1 MKEYLI
7 RIYSLLYEDKKRLP
21 LLLVLFLLTSFFDA
35 LSLAIL
41 FPFIQ
46 ILVNFQD
53 FQSSYGWFFESI
65 NLTSKSE
72 IITFLGIT
80 LVSLFIIKALASILV
95 NWAILR
101 ITYNRQAKI
110 KTSLLHKYLNMHYR
124 KYIEGNS
131 ARYIQMIQTMSM
143 QFIKVLQGFL
153 RLLSD
158 GLIFLSIVIVLA
170 FVEGPLLIYVGGMM
184 IVLLLIY
191 DIFFKKLLDSQSR
204 AITDSSV
211 QVTKTVNESIQGLKE
226 IKILGKQNF
235 FEDILKENVDI
246 YAKNNIYAD
255 LIRTQPKHII
265 ELIFVIAFTL
275 AVVFFTPLQNDFQ
288 SLIPTLGVFLF
299 AAIRLMPT
307 LNQMLASV
315 NVLRIGYYPTTLLFE
330 DMTTKQDLEE
340 DDYKANILKDGFTSM
355 LLKNVFFSYKNDKEH
370 QLNGISLQV
379 DKNKSIGL
387 FGQSGSGKT
396 TLVDVML
403 GLLEPNKGE
412 IHLNNKVVKNNK
424 EFRNLVAYIPQDIFI
439 INDSVKNNITLTGKD
454 EVIDDVLLEDV
465 VLRSRLKEVINNLP
479 EGINTNIGERGVKLS
494 GGQRQRISIARALL
508 ARPKI
513 VILDEATSNLDTQSE
528 AFIQKSLAV
537 LMKDRT
543 TFVIAHRLST
553 IQNADQILVIEDG
566 NIVERGK
573 HKELIEVKGRYFQLY
588 TYQTRM

>member
-403 GLLEPNKGE
+403 GLLEPSKGE

-494 GGQRQRISIARALL
+494 GGQKQRIAIARALYNKREVL
-508 ARPKI
+508 I
-513 VILDEATSNLDTQSE
+513 MDEATSALDNNTE
-528 AFIQKSLAV
+528 KEIIDEIRKLKGKV
-537 LMKDRT
+537 TMV
-543 TFVIAHRLST
+543 VIAHRLTTLQHCDEIYEISNGR
-553 IQNADQILVIEDG
+553 ISEKYNYED
-566 NIVERGK
+566 ISK
-573 HKELIEVKGRYFQLY
+573 SKK
-588 TYQTRM
+588 

>member
-21 LLLVLFLLTSFFDA
+21 LLLLLFLLTSFFDA

-170 FVEGPLLIYVGGMM
+170 IVEGPLLIYVGGMM

-403 GLLEPNKGE
+403 GLLEPSKGD
-412 IHLNNKVVKNNK
+412 IHLNNKIVKNNK

-439 INDSVKNNITLTGKD
+439 INDSVKNNITLTGRD

-494 GGQRQRISIARALL
+494 GGQKQRIAIARALYNKREVL
-508 ARPKI
+508 I
-513 VILDEATSNLDTQSE
+513 MDEATSALDNNTE
-528 AFIQKSLAV
+528 KEIIDEIRKLKGKV
-537 LMKDRT
+537 TMV
-543 TFVIAHRLST
+543 VIAHRLTTLQHCDEIYEISNGR
-553 IQNADQILVIEDG
+553 ISEKYNYED
-566 NIVERGK
+566 ISK
-573 HKELIEVKGRYFQLY
+573 SKK
-588 TYQTRM
+588 

>member
-170 FVEGPLLIYVGGMM
+170 IVEGPLLIYVGGMM

-403 GLLEPNKGE
+403 GLLEPSKGE
-412 IHLNNKVVKNNK
+412 IQLNNKVVKNNK

-494 GGQRQRISIARALL
+494 GGQKQRIAIARALYNKREVL
-508 ARPKI
+508 I
-513 VILDEATSNLDTQSE
+513 MDEATSALDNNTE
-528 AFIQKSLAV
+528 KEIIDEIRKLKGKV
-537 LMKDRT
+537 TMV
-543 TFVIAHRLST
+543 VIAHRLTTLQHCDEIYEISNGR
-553 IQNADQILVIEDG
+553 ISEKYNYED
-566 NIVERGK
+566 ISESK
-573 HKELIEVKGRYFQLY
+573 K
-588 TYQTRM
+588 

>member
-170 FVEGPLLIYVGGMM
+170 IVEGPLLIYVGGMM

-315 NVLRIGYYPTTLLFE
+315 NVLRIGFYPTTLLFE

-403 GLLEPNKGE
+403 GLLEPSKGE
-412 IHLNNKVVKNNK
+412 IQLNNKIVKNNK

-439 INDSVKNNITLTGKD
+439 INDSVKNNITLTGRD

-494 GGQRQRISIARALL
+494 GGQKQRIAIARALYNKREVL
-508 ARPKI
+508 I
-513 VILDEATSNLDTQSE
+513 MDEATSALDNNTE
-528 AFIQKSLAV
+528 KEIIDEIRKLKGKV
-537 LMKDRT
+537 TMV
-543 TFVIAHRLST
+543 VIAHRLTTLQHCDEIYEISNGR
-553 IQNADQILVIEDG
+553 ISEKYNYED
-566 NIVERGK
+566 ISK
-573 HKELIEVKGRYFQLY
+573 SKK
-588 TYQTRM
+588 

>member
-170 FVEGPLLIYVGGMM
+170 IVEGPLLIYVGGMM

-403 GLLEPNKGE
+403 GLLEPSKGE
-412 IHLNNKVVKNNK
+412 IHLNNKIVKNNK

-439 INDSVKNNITLTGKD
+439 INDSVKNNITLTGRD

-494 GGQRQRISIARALL
+494 GGQKQRIAIARALYNKREVL
-508 ARPKI
+508 I
-513 VILDEATSNLDTQSE
+513 MDEATSALDNNTE
-528 AFIQKSLAV
+528 KEIIDEIRKLKGKV
-537 LMKDRT
+537 TMV
-543 TFVIAHRLST
+543 VIAHRLTTLQHCDEIYEISSGR
-553 IQNADQILVIEDG
+553 ISEKYNYEDISK
-566 NIVERGK
+566 NK
-573 HKELIEVKGRYFQLY
+573 K
-588 TYQTRM
+588 

>member
-170 FVEGPLLIYVGGMM
+170 IVEGPLLIYVGGMM

-355 LLKNVFFSYKNDKEH
+355 LLKNIFFSYKNDKEH

-403 GLLEPNKGE
+403 GLLEPSKGE
-412 IHLNNKVVKNNK
+412 IHLNNKIVKNNK

-439 INDSVKNNITLTGKD
+439 INDSVKNNITLTGRD

-494 GGQRQRISIARALL
+494 GGQKQRIAIARALYNKREVL
-508 ARPKI
+508 I
-513 VILDEATSNLDTQSE
+513 MDEATSALDNNTE
-528 AFIQKSLAV
+528 KEIIDEIRKLKGKV
-537 LMKDRT
+537 TMV
-543 TFVIAHRLST
+543 VIAHRLTTLQHCDEIYEISSGR
-553 IQNADQILVIEDG
+553 ISEKYNYEDISK
-566 NIVERGK
+566 N
-573 HKELIEVKGRYFQLY
+573 KE
-588 TYQTRM
+588 

>member
-170 FVEGPLLIYVGGMM
+170 IVEGPLLIYVGGMM
-184 IVLLLIY
+184 LVLLLIY

-403 GLLEPNKGE
+403 GLLEPSKGE
-412 IHLNNKVVKNNK
+412 IHLNNKIVKNNK

-439 INDSVKNNITLTGKD
+439 INDSVKNNITLTGRD

-494 GGQRQRISIARALL
+494 GGQKQRIAIARALYNKREVL
-508 ARPKI
+508 I
-513 VILDEATSNLDTQSE
+513 MDEATSALDNNTE
-528 AFIQKSLAV
+528 KEIIDEIRKLKGKV
-537 LMKDRT
+537 TMV
-543 TFVIAHRLST
+543 VIAHRLTTLQHCDEIYEISNGR
-553 IQNADQILVIEDG
+553 ISEKYNYED
-566 NIVERGK
+566 ISK
-573 HKELIEVKGRYFQLY
+573 SKK
-588 TYQTRM
+588 

>member
-21 LLLVLFLLTSFFDA
+21 LLLILFLLTSFFDA

-170 FVEGPLLIYVGGMM
+170 IVEGPLLIYVGGMM

-403 GLLEPNKGE
+403 GLLEPSKGE
-412 IHLNNKVVKNNK
+412 IHLNNKIVKNNK

-439 INDSVKNNITLTGKD
+439 INDSVKNNITLTGRD

-465 VLRSRLKEVINNLP
+465 VLRSRLKEVVNNLP

-494 GGQRQRISIARALL
+494 GGQKQRIAIARALYNKREVL
-508 ARPKI
+508 I
-513 VILDEATSNLDTQSE
+513 MDEATSALDNNTE
-528 AFIQKSLAV
+528 KEIIDEIRKLKGKV
-537 LMKDRT
+537 TMV
-543 TFVIAHRLST
+543 VIAHRLTTLQHCDEIYEISNGR
-553 IQNADQILVIEDG
+553 ISEKYNYED
-566 NIVERGK
+566 ISK
-573 HKELIEVKGRYFQLY
+573 SKK
-588 TYQTRM
+588 

>member
-21 LLLVLFLLTSFFDA
+21 LLLILFLLTSFFDA

-65 NLTSKSE
+65 NLISKSE

-170 FVEGPLLIYVGGMM
+170 IVEGPLLIYVGGMM
-184 IVLLLIY
+184 LVLLLIY

-403 GLLEPNKGE
+403 GLLEPSKGE
-412 IHLNNKVVKNNK
+412 IHLNNKTVKNNK

-439 INDSVKNNITLTGKD
+439 INDSVKNNITLTGRD

-465 VLRSRLKEVINNLP
+465 VLRSRLKEVVNNLP

-494 GGQRQRISIARALL
+494 GGQKQRIAIARALYNKREVL
-508 ARPKI
+508 I
-513 VILDEATSNLDTQSE
+513 MDEATSALDNNTE
-528 AFIQKSLAV
+528 KEIIDEIRKLKGKV
-537 LMKDRT
+537 TMV
-543 TFVIAHRLST
+543 VIAHRLTTLQHCDEIYEISNGR
-553 IQNADQILVIEDG
+553 ISEKYNYED
-566 NIVERGK
+566 ISK
-573 HKELIEVKGRYFQLY
+573 SKK
-588 TYQTRM
+588 

>member
-170 FVEGPLLIYVGGMM
+170 IVEGPLLIYVGGMM

-355 LLKNVFFSYKNDKEH
+355 LLKNVFFSYKDDKEH

-403 GLLEPNKGE
+403 GLLEPSKGE
-412 IHLNNKVVKNNK
+412 IHLNNKIVKNNK

-439 INDSVKNNITLTGKD
+439 INDSVKNNITLTGRD
-454 EVIDDVLLEDV
+454 EVVDDVLLEDV

-494 GGQRQRISIARALL
+494 GGQKQRIAIARALYNKREVL
-508 ARPKI
+508 I
-513 VILDEATSNLDTQSE
+513 MDEATSALDNNTE
-528 AFIQKSLAV
+528 KEIIDEIRKLKGKV
-537 LMKDRT
+537 TMV
-543 TFVIAHRLST
+543 VIAHRLTTLQHCDEIYEISNGR
-553 IQNADQILVIEDG
+553 ISEKYNYED
-566 NIVERGK
+566 IRK
-573 HKELIEVKGRYFQLY
+573 SKK
-588 TYQTRM
+588 

>member
-53 FQSSYGWFFESI
+53 FQFSYGWFFESI

-80 LVSLFIIKALASILV
+80 LVSLFVIKALASILV

-170 FVEGPLLIYVGGMM
+170 IVEGPLLIYVGGMM

-403 GLLEPNKGE
+403 GLLEPSKGE
-412 IHLNNKVVKNNK
+412 IHLNNKIVKNNK

-439 INDSVKNNITLTGKD
+439 INDSVKNNITLTGRD

-494 GGQRQRISIARALL
+494 GGQKQRIAIARALYNKREVL
-508 ARPKI
+508 I
-513 VILDEATSNLDTQSE
+513 MDEATSALDNNTE
-528 AFIQKSLAV
+528 KEIIDEIRKLKGKV
-537 LMKDRT
+537 TMV
-543 TFVIAHRLST
+543 VIAHRLTTLQHCDEIYEISNGR
-553 IQNADQILVIEDG
+553 ISEKYNYED
-566 NIVERGK
+566 ISK
-573 HKELIEVKGRYFQLY
+573 SKK
-588 TYQTRM
+588 

>member
-170 FVEGPLLIYVGGMM
+170 IVEGPLLIYVGGMM
-184 IVLLLIY
+184 IVLLSIY

-226 IKILGKQNF
+226 IKILGKQTF

-403 GLLEPNKGE
+403 GLLEPSKGE
-412 IHLNNKVVKNNK
+412 IHLNNKIVKNNK

-439 INDSVKNNITLTGKD
+439 INDSVKNNITLTGRD
-454 EVIDDVLLEDV
+454 EVVDDVLLEDV

-494 GGQRQRISIARALL
+494 GGQKQRIAIARALYNKREVL
-508 ARPKI
+508 I
-513 VILDEATSNLDTQSE
+513 MDEATSALDNNTE
-528 AFIQKSLAV
+528 KEIIDEIRKLKGKV
-537 LMKDRT
+537 TMV
-543 TFVIAHRLST
+543 VIAHRLTTLQHCDEIYEISNGR
-553 IQNADQILVIEDG
+553 ISEKYNYED
-566 NIVERGK
+566 ISK
-573 HKELIEVKGRYFQLY
+573 SKK
-588 TYQTRM
+588 

>member
-170 FVEGPLLIYVGGMM
+170 IVEGPLLIYVGGMM

-235 FEDILKENVDI
+235 FEDILKGNVDI

-403 GLLEPNKGE
+403 GLLEPSKGE
-412 IHLNNKVVKNNK
+412 IHLNNKIVKNNK

-439 INDSVKNNITLTGKD
+439 INDSVKNNITLTGRD
-454 EVIDDVLLEDV
+454 EVVDDVLLEDV

-494 GGQRQRISIARALL
+494 GGQKQRIAIARALYNKREVL
-508 ARPKI
+508 I
-513 VILDEATSNLDTQSE
+513 MDEATSALDNNTE
-528 AFIQKSLAV
+528 KEIIDEIRKLKGKV
-537 LMKDRT
+537 TMV
-543 TFVIAHRLST
+543 VIAHRLTTLQHCDEIYEISNGR
-553 IQNADQILVIEDG
+553 ISEKYNYED
-566 NIVERGK
+566 ISK
-573 HKELIEVKGRYFQLY
+573 SKK
-588 TYQTRM
+588 

>member
-170 FVEGPLLIYVGGMM
+170 IVEGPLLIYVGGMM

-403 GLLEPNKGE
+403 GLLEPSKGE
-412 IHLNNKVVKNNK
+412 IHLNNKIVKNNK

-439 INDSVKNNITLTGKD
+439 INDSVKNNITLTGRD

-465 VLRSRLKEVINNLP
+465 VLRSRLKEVVNNLP

-494 GGQRQRISIARALL
+494 GGQKQRIAIARALYNKREVL
-508 ARPKI
+508 I
-513 VILDEATSNLDTQSE
+513 MDEATSALDNNTE
-528 AFIQKSLAV
+528 KEIIDEIRKLKGKV
-537 LMKDRT
+537 TMV
-543 TFVIAHRLST
+543 VIAHRLTTLQHCDEIYEISNGR
-553 IQNADQILVIEDG
+553 ISEKYNYED
-566 NIVERGK
+566 ISK
-573 HKELIEVKGRYFQLY
+573 SKK
-588 TYQTRM
+588 

>member
-170 FVEGPLLIYVGGMM
+170 IVEGPLLIYVGGMM
-184 IVLLLIY
+184 IVLLSIY

-379 DKNKSIGL
+379 DRNKSIGL

-403 GLLEPNKGE
+403 GLLEPSKGE
-412 IHLNNKVVKNNK
+412 IHLNNKIVKNNK

-439 INDSVKNNITLTGKD
+439 INDSVKNNITLTGRD
-454 EVIDDVLLEDV
+454 EVVDDVLLEDV

-494 GGQRQRISIARALL
+494 GGQKQRIAIARALYNKREVL
-508 ARPKI
+508 I
-513 VILDEATSNLDTQSE
+513 MDEATSALDNNTE
-528 AFIQKSLAV
+528 KEIIDEIRKLKGKV
-537 LMKDRT
+537 TMV
-543 TFVIAHRLST
+543 VIAHRLTTLQHCDEIYEISNGR
-553 IQNADQILVIEDG
+553 ISEKYNYED
-566 NIVERGK
+566 ISK
-573 HKELIEVKGRYFQLY
+573 SKK
-588 TYQTRM
+588 

>member
-170 FVEGPLLIYVGGMM
+170 IVEGPLLIYVGGMM

-370 QLNGISLQV
+370 QLIGISLQV

-403 GLLEPNKGE
+403 GLLEPSKGE
-412 IHLNNKVVKNNK
+412 IHLNNKIVKNNK

-439 INDSVKNNITLTGKD
+439 INDSVKNNITLTGRD

-494 GGQRQRISIARALL
+494 GGQKQRIAIARALYNKREVL
-508 ARPKI
+508 I
-513 VILDEATSNLDTQSE
+513 MDEATSALDNNTE
-528 AFIQKSLAV
+528 KEIIDEIRKLKGKV
-537 LMKDRT
+537 TMV
-543 TFVIAHRLST
+543 VIAHRLTTLQHCDEIYEISNGR
-553 IQNADQILVIEDG
+553 ISEKYNYED
-566 NIVERGK
+566 ISK
-573 HKELIEVKGRYFQLY
+573 SKK
-588 TYQTRM
+588 

>member
-53 FQSSYGWFFESI
+53 FQSSYGGFFESI

-170 FVEGPLLIYVGGMM
+170 IVEGPLLIYVGGMM

-403 GLLEPNKGE
+403 GLLEPSKGE
-412 IHLNNKVVKNNK
+412 IHLNNKIVKNNK

-439 INDSVKNNITLTGKD
+439 INDSVKNNITLTGRD

-494 GGQRQRISIARALL
+494 GGQKQRIAIARALYNKREVL
-508 ARPKI
+508 I
-513 VILDEATSNLDTQSE
+513 MDEATSALDNNTE
-528 AFIQKSLAV
+528 KEIIDEIRKLKGKV
-537 LMKDRT
+537 TMV
-543 TFVIAHRLST
+543 VIAHRLTTLQHCDEIYEISNGR
-553 IQNADQILVIEDG
+553 ISEKYNYED
-566 NIVERGK
+566 ISK
-573 HKELIEVKGRYFQLY
+573 SKK
-588 TYQTRM
+588 

>member
-170 FVEGPLLIYVGGMM
+170 IVEGPLLIYVGGMM

-315 NVLRIGYYPTTLLFE
+315 NVLRIGYYPTTLLVE

-340 DDYKANILKDGFTSM
+340 DDFKANILKDGFTSM

-403 GLLEPNKGE
+403 GLLEPSKGE
-412 IHLNNKVVKNNK
+412 IHLNNKIVKNNK

-439 INDSVKNNITLTGKD
+439 INDSVKNNITLTGRD
-454 EVIDDVLLEDV
+454 EVVDDVLLEDV

-494 GGQRQRISIARALL
+494 GGQKQRIAIARALYNKREVL
-508 ARPKI
+508 I
-513 VILDEATSNLDTQSE
+513 MDEATSALDNNTE
-528 AFIQKSLAV
+528 KEIIDEIRKLKGKV
-537 LMKDRT
+537 TMV
-543 TFVIAHRLST
+543 VIAHRLTTLQHCDEIYEIS
-553 IQNADQILVIEDG
+553 N
-566 NIVERGK
+566 
-573 HKELIEVKGRYFQLY
+573 GRISEKYN
-588 TYQTRM
+588 YQDISKSKK

>member
-80 LVSLFIIKALASILV
+80 LVSLFIIKALGSILV
-95 NWAILR
+95 KWSILR

-170 FVEGPLLIYVGGMM
+170 IVEGPLLIYVGGMM

-403 GLLEPNKGE
+403 GLLEPSKGE
-412 IHLNNKVVKNNK
+412 IHLNNKIVKNNK

-439 INDSVKNNITLTGKD
+439 INDSVKNNITLTGRD
-454 EVIDDVLLEDV
+454 EVVDDVLLEDV

-494 GGQRQRISIARALL
+494 GGQKQRIAIARALYNKREVL
-508 ARPKI
+508 I
-513 VILDEATSNLDTQSE
+513 MDEATSALDNNTE
-528 AFIQKSLAV
+528 KEIIDEIRKLKGKV
-537 LMKDRT
+537 TMV
-543 TFVIAHRLST
+543 VIAHRLTTLQHCDEIYEISNGR
-553 IQNADQILVIEDG
+553 ISEKYNYED
-566 NIVERGK
+566 ISK
-573 HKELIEVKGRYFQLY
+573 SKK
-588 TYQTRM
+588 

>member
-170 FVEGPLLIYVGGMM
+170 IVEGPLLIYVGGMM

-403 GLLEPNKGE
+403 GLLEPSKGE
-412 IHLNNKVVKNNK
+412 IHLNNKIVKNNK

-439 INDSVKNNITLTGKD
+439 INDSVKNNITLTGRD
-454 EVIDDVLLEDV
+454 EVVDDILLEDV

-494 GGQRQRISIARALL
+494 GGQKQRIAIARALYNKREVL
-508 ARPKI
+508 I
-513 VILDEATSNLDTQSE
+513 MDEATSALDNNTE
-528 AFIQKSLAV
+528 KEIIDEIRKLKGKV
-537 LMKDRT
+537 TMV
-543 TFVIAHRLST
+543 VIAHRLTTLQHCDEIYEISNGR
-553 IQNADQILVIEDG
+553 ISEKYNYED
-566 NIVERGK
+566 ISK
-573 HKELIEVKGRYFQLY
+573 SKK
-588 TYQTRM
+588 

>member
-170 FVEGPLLIYVGGMM
+170 IVEGPLLIYVGGMM

-315 NVLRIGYYPTTLLFE
+315 NVLRIGFYPTTLLFE

-355 LLKNVFFSYKNDKEH
+355 LLENVFFSYKDDKEH
-370 QLNGISLQV
+370 QLNGITLRI

-403 GLLEPNKGE
+403 GLLEPSKGE
-412 IHLNNKVVKNNK
+412 IHLNDKIVKNNK

-439 INDSVKNNITLTGKD
+439 INDSIKNNITLTGKD

-465 VLRSRLKEVINNLP
+465 VIRSRLKEVINNLP

-494 GGQRQRISIARALL
+494 GGQKQRIAIARALYNKREVL
-508 ARPKI
+508 I
-513 VILDEATSNLDTQSE
+513 MDEATSALDNNTE
-528 AFIQKSLAV
+528 KEIIDEIRKLKGKV
-537 LMKDRT
+537 TMV
-543 TFVIAHRLST
+543 VIAHRLTTLQHCDEIYEINNGRISEKYNYDD
-553 IQNADQILVIEDG
+553 INK
-566 NIVERGK
+566 NIK
-573 HKELIEVKGRYFQLY
+573 
-588 TYQTRM
+588 

>member
-80 LVSLFIIKALASILV
+80 LVSLFIIKAFASILV

-170 FVEGPLLIYVGGMM
+170 IVEGPLLIYVGGMM

-330 DMTTKQDLEE
+330 DMTTKQDLEK

-403 GLLEPNKGE
+403 GLLEPSKGE
-412 IHLNNKVVKNNK
+412 IHLNNKIVKNNK

-439 INDSVKNNITLTGKD
+439 INDSVKNNITLTGRD

-494 GGQRQRISIARALL
+494 GGQKQRIAIARALYNKREVL
-508 ARPKI
+508 I
-513 VILDEATSNLDTQSE
+513 MDEATSALDNNTE
-528 AFIQKSLAV
+528 KEIIDEIRKLKGKV
-537 LMKDRT
+537 TMV
-543 TFVIAHRLST
+543 VIAHRLTTLQHCDEIYEISNGR
-553 IQNADQILVIEDG
+553 ISEKYNYED
-566 NIVERGK
+566 ISK
-573 HKELIEVKGRYFQLY
+573 SKK
-588 TYQTRM
+588 

>member
-170 FVEGPLLIYVGGMM
+170 IVEGPLLIYVGGMM
-184 IVLLLIY
+184 IVLLSIY

-403 GLLEPNKGE
+403 GLLEPSKGE
-412 IHLNNKVVKNNK
+412 IHLNNKIVKNNK

-439 INDSVKNNITLTGKD
+439 INDSVKNNITLTGRD

-494 GGQRQRISIARALL
+494 GGQKQRIAIARALYNKREVL
-508 ARPKI
+508 I
-513 VILDEATSNLDTQSE
+513 MDEATSALDNNTE
-528 AFIQKSLAV
+528 KEIIDEIRKLKGKV
-537 LMKDRT
+537 TMV
-543 TFVIAHRLST
+543 VIAHRLTTLQHCDEIYEISNGR
-553 IQNADQILVIEDG
+553 ISEKYNYED
-566 NIVERGK
+566 ISK
-573 HKELIEVKGRYFQLY
+573 SKK
-588 TYQTRM
+588 

>member
-170 FVEGPLLIYVGGMM
+170 IVEGPLLIYVGGMM

-403 GLLEPNKGE
+403 GLLEPSKGE
-412 IHLNNKVVKNNK
+412 IHLNNKIVKNNK

-439 INDSVKNNITLTGKD
+439 INDSVKNNITLTGRD
-454 EVIDDVLLEDV
+454 EVVDDVLLEDV

-494 GGQRQRISIARALL
+494 GGQKQRIAIARALYNKREVL
-508 ARPKI
+508 I
-513 VILDEATSNLDTQSE
+513 MDEATSALDNNTE
-528 AFIQKSLAV
+528 KEIIDEIRKLKGKV
-537 LMKDRT
+537 TMV
-543 TFVIAHRLST
+543 VIAHRLTTLQHCDEIYEISNGR
-553 IQNADQILVIEDG
+553 ISEKYNYED
-566 NIVERGK
+566 ISK
-573 HKELIEVKGRYFQLY
+573 SKK
-588 TYQTRM
+588 

>member
-143 QFIKVLQGFL
+143 QFIKVIQGFL

-158 GLIFLSIVIVLA
+158 GLIFLSIVNVLA
-170 FVEGPLLIYVGGMM
+170 IVEVPLLIYVGGMM

-403 GLLEPNKGE
+403 GLLEPSKGE
-412 IHLNNKVVKNNK
+412 IHLNNKIVKNNK

-439 INDSVKNNITLTGKD
+439 INDSVKNNITLTGRD

-494 GGQRQRISIARALL
+494 GGQKQRIAIARALYNKREVL
-508 ARPKI
+508 I
-513 VILDEATSNLDTQSE
+513 MDEATSALDNNTE
-528 AFIQKSLAV
+528 KEIIDEIRKLKGKV
-537 LMKDRT
+537 TMV
-543 TFVIAHRLST
+543 VIAHRLTTLQHCDEIYEISNGR
-553 IQNADQILVIEDG
+553 ISEKYNYED
-566 NIVERGK
+566 ISK
-573 HKELIEVKGRYFQLY
+573 SKK
-588 TYQTRM
+588 

>member
-53 FQSSYGWFFESI
+53 FQSSYGLFFESI

-124 KYIEGNS
+124 RYIEGNS

-170 FVEGPLLIYVGGMM
+170 IVEGPLLIYVGGTM

-403 GLLEPNKGE
+403 GLLEPSKGE
-412 IHLNNKVVKNNK
+412 IHLNNKIVKNNK

-439 INDSVKNNITLTGKD
+439 INDSVKNNITLTGRD

-494 GGQRQRISIARALL
+494 GGQKQRIAIARALYNKREVL
-508 ARPKI
+508 I
-513 VILDEATSNLDTQSE
+513 MDEATSALDNNTE
-528 AFIQKSLAV
+528 KEIIDEIRKLKGKV
-537 LMKDRT
+537 TMV
-543 TFVIAHRLST
+543 VIAHRLTTLQHCDEIYEISNGR
-553 IQNADQILVIEDG
+553 ISEKYNYED
-566 NIVERGK
+566 ISK
-573 HKELIEVKGRYFQLY
+573 SKK
-588 TYQTRM
+588 

>member
-170 FVEGPLLIYVGGMM
+170 IVEGPLLIYVGGMM

-403 GLLEPNKGE
+403 GLLEPSKGE
-412 IHLNNKVVKNNK
+412 IHLNNKIVKNNK

-439 INDSVKNNITLTGKD
+439 INDSVKNNITLTGRD

-494 GGQRQRISIARALL
+494 GGQKQRIAIARALYNK
-508 ARPKI
+508 RE
-513 VILDEATSNLDTQSE
+513 ILIMDEATSALDNNTE
-528 AFIQKSLAV
+528 KEIIDEIRKLKGKV
-537 LMKDRT
+537 TMV
-543 TFVIAHRLST
+543 VIAHRLTTLQHCDEIYEISNGR
-553 IQNADQILVIEDG
+553 ISEKYNYED
-566 NIVERGK
+566 ISK
-573 HKELIEVKGRYFQLY
+573 SKK
-588 TYQTRM
+588 

>member
-170 FVEGPLLIYVGGMM
+170 IVEGPLLIYVGGMM
-184 IVLLLIY
+184 IVLLSIY

-379 DKNKSIGL
+379 DRNKSIGL

-403 GLLEPNKGE
+403 GLLEPSKGE
-412 IHLNNKVVKNNK
+412 IHLNNKIVKNNK

-439 INDSVKNNITLTGKD
+439 INDSVKNNITLTGRD

-494 GGQRQRISIARALL
+494 GGQKQRIAIARALYNKREVL
-508 ARPKI
+508 I
-513 VILDEATSNLDTQSE
+513 MDEATSALDNNTE
-528 AFIQKSLAV
+528 KEIIDEIRKLKGKV
-537 LMKDRT
+537 TMV
-543 TFVIAHRLST
+543 VIAHRLTTLQHCDEIYEISNGR
-553 IQNADQILVIEDG
+553 ISEKYNYED
-566 NIVERGK
+566 ISK
-573 HKELIEVKGRYFQLY
+573 SKK
-588 TYQTRM
+588 

>member
-170 FVEGPLLIYVGGMM
+170 IVEGPLLIYVGGMM

-403 GLLEPNKGE
+403 GLLEPSKGE
-412 IHLNNKVVKNNK
+412 IHLNNKIVKNNK

-439 INDSVKNNITLTGKD
+439 INDSVKNNITLTGRD
-454 EVIDDVLLEDV
+454 EVVDDVLLEDV

-494 GGQRQRISIARALL
+494 GGQKQRIAIARALYNKREVL
-508 ARPKI
+508 I
-513 VILDEATSNLDTQSE
+513 MDEATSALDNNTE
-528 AFIQKSLAV
+528 KEIIDEIRKLKGKV
-537 LMKDRT
+537 TMV
-543 TFVIAHRLST
+543 VIAHRLTTLQHCDEIYEISSGR
-553 IQNADQILVIEDG
+553 ISEKYNYED
-566 NIVERGK
+566 ISK
-573 HKELIEVKGRYFQLY
+573 SKK
-588 TYQTRM
+588 

>member
-170 FVEGPLLIYVGGMM
+170 IVEGPLLIYVGGMM

-403 GLLEPNKGE
+403 GLLEPSKGE

-439 INDSVKNNITLTGKD
+439 INDSVKNNITLTGRD

-494 GGQRQRISIARALL
+494 GGQKQRIAIARALYNKREVL
-508 ARPKI
+508 I
-513 VILDEATSNLDTQSE
+513 MDEATSALDNNTE
-528 AFIQKSLAV
+528 KEIIDEIRKLKGKV
-537 LMKDRT
+537 TMV
-543 TFVIAHRLST
+543 VIAHRLTTLQHCDEIYEISNGR
-553 IQNADQILVIEDG
+553 ISEKYNYED
-566 NIVERGK
+566 ISK
-573 HKELIEVKGRYFQLY
+573 SKK
-588 TYQTRM
+588 

>member
-65 NLTSKSE
+65 NLISKSE

-170 FVEGPLLIYVGGMM
+170 IVEGPLLIYVGGMM

-288 SLIPTLGVFLF
+288 TLIPTLGVFLF

-403 GLLEPNKGE
+403 GLLEPSKGE
-412 IHLNNKVVKNNK
+412 IHLNNKIVKNNK

-439 INDSVKNNITLTGKD
+439 INDSVKNNITLTGRD

-494 GGQRQRISIARALL
+494 GGQKQRIAIARALYNKREVL
-508 ARPKI
+508 I
-513 VILDEATSNLDTQSE
+513 MDEATSALDNNTE
-528 AFIQKSLAV
+528 KEIIDEIRKLKGKV
-537 LMKDRT
+537 TMV
-543 TFVIAHRLST
+543 VIAHRLTTLQHCDEIYEISNGR
-553 IQNADQILVIEDG
+553 ISEKYNYED
-566 NIVERGK
+566 ISK
-573 HKELIEVKGRYFQLY
+573 SKK
-588 TYQTRM
+588 

>member
-124 KYIEGNS
+124 RYIEGNS

-170 FVEGPLLIYVGGMM
+170 IVEGPLLIYVGGTM

-403 GLLEPNKGE
+403 GLLEPSKGE
-412 IHLNNKVVKNNK
+412 IHLNNKIVKNNK

-439 INDSVKNNITLTGKD
+439 INDSVKNNITLTGRD

-494 GGQRQRISIARALL
+494 GGQKQRIAIARALYNKREVL
-508 ARPKI
+508 I
-513 VILDEATSNLDTQSE
+513 MDEATSALDNNTE
-528 AFIQKSLAV
+528 KEIIDEIRKLKGKV
-537 LMKDRT
+537 TMV
-543 TFVIAHRLST
+543 VIAHRLTTLQHCDEIYEISNGR
-553 IQNADQILVIEDG
+553 ISEKYNYED
-566 NIVERGK
+566 ISK
-573 HKELIEVKGRYFQLY
+573 SKK
-588 TYQTRM
+588 

>member
-95 NWAILR
+95 NWAILK

-170 FVEGPLLIYVGGMM
+170 IVEGPLLIYVGGMM

-315 NVLRIGYYPTTLLFE
+315 NVLRIGYYPTTLLLE

-340 DDYKANILKDGFTSM
+340 DYYKANILKDGFTSM

-403 GLLEPNKGE
+403 GLLEPSKGE
-412 IHLNNKVVKNNK
+412 IHLNNKIVKNNK

-439 INDSVKNNITLTGKD
+439 INDSVKNNITLTGRD

-494 GGQRQRISIARALL
+494 GGQKQRIAIARALYNKREVL
-508 ARPKI
+508 I
-513 VILDEATSNLDTQSE
+513 MDEATSALDNNTE
-528 AFIQKSLAV
+528 KEIIDEIRKLKGKV
-537 LMKDRT
+537 TMV
-543 TFVIAHRLST
+543 VIAHRLTTLQHCDEIYEISNGR
-553 IQNADQILVIEDG
+553 ISEKYNYED
-566 NIVERGK
+566 ISK
-573 HKELIEVKGRYFQLY
+573 SKK
-588 TYQTRM
+588 

>member
-307 LNQMLASV
+307 LNQMLASI

-403 GLLEPNKGE
+403 GLLEPSKGE
-412 IHLNNKVVKNNK
+412 IQLNNKVVKNNK

-494 GGQRQRISIARALL
+494 GGQKQRIAIARALYNKREVL
-508 ARPKI
+508 I
-513 VILDEATSNLDTQSE
+513 MDEATSALDNNTE
-528 AFIQKSLAV
+528 KEIIDEIRKLKGKV
-537 LMKDRT
+537 TMV
-543 TFVIAHRLST
+543 VIAHRLTTLQHCDEIYEISNGR
-553 IQNADQILVIEDG
+553 ISEKYNYED
-566 NIVERGK
+566 ISK
-573 HKELIEVKGRYFQLY
+573 SKK
-588 TYQTRM
+588 